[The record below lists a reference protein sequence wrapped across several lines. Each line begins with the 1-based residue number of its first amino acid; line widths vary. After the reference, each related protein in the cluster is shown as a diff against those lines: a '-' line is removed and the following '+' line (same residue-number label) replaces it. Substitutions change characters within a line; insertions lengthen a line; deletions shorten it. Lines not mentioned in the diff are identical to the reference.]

1 MIVIVMNKVYGQTD
15 SLYLLFISMQD
26 KSIYIF
32 IYFILI
38 NIYSIYSRRKRM
50 LRGKGAHLSVWY
62 LEFS

>member
-15 SLYLLFISMQD
+15 SLNLLFISMQD

-38 NIYSIYSRRKRM
+38 NIYLFTEKKNVTRQRRTPIC
-50 LRGKGAHLSVWY
+50 LIFGV
-62 LEFS
+62 